1 MTVSTKILCGMTA
14 LALLAGCQN
23 SKSFGPSDIQPSKFI
38 KGLTG
43 AESKPVRTAPAP
55 AAAVP
60 APLETVVL
68 PAENPVFSAPAPLV
82 SPSPIVT
89 ESTQTFAND
98 IYITESPAV
107 APIYQDTTAVAYIDE
122 PAVTF
127 VEEPTLAIE
136 EPTIAAGSFE
146 PAPLQTEVTYIAADP
161 VLEPIPKP
169 SVPAPVALEP
179 IETATLSVE
188 PAFIQEPSQAL
199 EIEVAVPTNLDE
211 IAPPPVVEAD
221 FVPPSVIEES
231 ELAPLDAP
239 ILPSTEILESEL
251 APPVSEAA
259 APQRPAFT
267 PIPQPGLTDYGSAF

>member
-38 KGLTG
+38 KGL
-43 AESKPVRTAPAP
+43 ADADSKPVRAAPTP
-55 AAAVP
+55 AATVP
-60 APLETVVL
+60 APIETVVL
-68 PAENPVFSAPAPLV
+68 PVENSVFSAPA
-82 SPSPIVT
+82 PIVT

-98 IYITESPAV
+98 VYISESPAV
-107 APIYQDTTAVAYIDE
+107 APIYQDTSAVAYIDE

-127 VEEPTLAIE
+127 IEEPTLAIE
-136 EPTIAAGSFE
+136 EPTFAVGSFE
-146 PAPLQTEVTYIAADP
+146 PTPLQTEVTYIAADP
-161 VLEPIPKP
+161 VLEPIPEP
-169 SVPAPVALEP
+169 SVPTPVALEP

-211 IAPPPVVEAD
+211 IAPPPVVEVD

-231 ELAPLDAP
+231 VLEPLGAPV
-239 ILPSTEILESEL
+239 LPSTEILESKL

-259 APQRPAFT
+259 APSRPAFT

>member
-1 MTVSTKILCGMTA
+1 M
-14 LALLAGCQN
+14 
-23 SKSFGPSDIQPSKFI
+23 
-38 KGLTG
+38 
-43 AESKPVRTAPAP
+43 
-55 AAAVP
+55 
-60 APLETVVL
+60 
-68 PAENPVFSAPAPLV
+68 FSAPAPLV
-82 SPSPIVT
+82 SPAPIIT
-89 ESTQTFAND
+89 ENTQTFAND

-107 APIYQDTTAVAYIDE
+107 APIYQDTTAVAYVDE

-127 VEEPTLAIE
+127 IEEPTLAIE
-136 EPTIAAGSFE
+136 EPTIAASSFE
-146 PAPLQTEVTYIAADP
+146 PTPLQAEVTYIAADP

-211 IAPPPVVEAD
+211 IAPPPVVEVD

-231 ELAPLDAP
+231 VLEPLGAPV
-239 ILPSTEILESEL
+239 LPSTEILESKL

-259 APQRPAFT
+259 APSRPAFT